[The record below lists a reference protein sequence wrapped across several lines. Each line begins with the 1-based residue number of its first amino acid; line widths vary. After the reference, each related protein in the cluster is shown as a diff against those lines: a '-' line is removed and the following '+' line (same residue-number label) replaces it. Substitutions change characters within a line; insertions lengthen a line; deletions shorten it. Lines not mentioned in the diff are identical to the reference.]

1 MSNTAK
7 KASKAVA
14 AAATAAAE
22 RRARAKDSKEAGVR
36 EGVRG
41 VRMQLHDDEK
51 KPLPP
56 HQTPSLGAL
65 PEHLLRTIVRG
76 LPTTG
81 FPKFT
86 GTNKKMA
93 DAIATAGDGFWYG
106 VACPEVATLHTQLS
120 LGPAPAPQMRSLL
133 MKHINAGLQT
143 QKRDEAA
150 AECAAQERLERRRK
164 AAEVE
169 AVRKCVRCQQ
179 SWDGSASGL
188 SARYTT
194 TGAAAATLAHVQHVA
209 MSEDEWKERM
219 ANEMVKQSKERALT
233 ESWEKL
239 SKPGLIAIME
249 GKITAAEFY
258 TQIEQSTGIDLSAG
272 MKSLNEIEADD
283 PVTEWY
289 TARKK
294 TLSTA
299 AAPPQH
305 QPETCLWTFTLGAS
319 TFSAFPT
326 FADGGKGGEKGE
338 GRGSGGFEFI
348 VPDNVAPAFLAA
360 HLAAAASDVS
370 LNGILRPS
378 TRTPHSMMPA
388 GPTHAYVQC

>member
-1 MSNTAK
+1 MSSTAK
-7 KASKAVA
+7 KDSFHAI
-14 AAATAAAE
+14 AATASAE
-22 RRARAKDSKEAGVR
+22 RRARAKESKEAGVR
-36 EGVRG
+36 EGGRSVR
-41 VRMQLHDDEK
+41 VQLHDEK
-51 KPLPP
+51 KQLPP
-56 HQTPSLGAL
+56 HQIPSLGAL

-76 LPTTG
+76 LHTTG

-93 DAIATAGDGFWYG
+93 DAVATAGDGFWYG

-133 MKHINAGLQT
+133 MKHINAGRQMQT
-143 QKRDEAA
+143 RDDTAIDCIDKWYPDLSEADNA
-150 AECAAQERLERRRK
+150 KIQRANAFFAELMFKLEAK
-164 AAEVE
+164 
-169 AVRKCVRCQQ
+169 
-179 SWDGSASGL
+179 
-188 SARYTT
+188 TIT
-194 TGAAAATLAHVQHVA
+194 F
-209 MSEDEWKERM
+209 DEWM
-219 ANEMVKQSKERALT
+219 LQACRAPQGSRGYSMKNVL
-233 ESWEKL
+233 L
-239 SKPGLIAIME
+239 
-249 GKITAAEFY
+249 EFRDH
-258 TQIEQSTGIDLSAG
+258 IDQ
-272 MKSLNEIEADD
+272 D
-283 PVTEWY
+283 PVKLH

-294 TLSTA
+294 ARDKA

-305 QPETCLWTFTLGAS
+305 QPETCLWTFTFADRDGERTS

-326 FADGGKGGEKGE
+326 FADGGKGGEQGE
-338 GRGSGGFEFI
+338 GCGSGGFEFI